1 MDGTAA
7 GVSWLYIFL
16 MTIASYFP
24 SRIFR
29 SVSLTRHALTQEF
42 KESRPTLVIMDKISA
57 SVFDSI
63 FKGEALAAKCKTIP
77 RIVLFHEGVKFR
89 PQFIIDA
96 CQSSCQLFRL
106 GSLCTVDF
114 FAVKIY
120 LLLALFALRVMLFFT
135 PRKTLD
141 SMFGVPSHFLTE
153 TVVYCTRPQFVLG
166 NGSLTCPTRDAQY
179 IGPLFESPP
188 ALDGEMKTWL
198 ENVKAPIVF
207 VSLNSICHENSH
219 LPAVLQALAQSEYI
233 SLVEVTD
240 QEYWCRQ
247 GYDSIRF
254 VSSKDRHHKYAYLP
268 FASVFITQGILSEL
282 WTTNACS
289 TMFERFLTLSLV
301 CCESRGEIMRVLRSR
316 NSGSDVPK
324 LQSMPWGNP
333 QKLRSLISVPSA
345 PRERPYER
353 LRPLLRLAR
362 HGVIF

>member
-1 MDGTAA
+1 
-7 GVSWLYIFL
+7 
-16 MTIASYFP
+16 
-24 SRIFR
+24 
-29 SVSLTRHALTQEF
+29 
-42 KESRPTLVIMDKISA
+42 MDKISA

-166 NGSLTCPTRDAQY
+166 NGYLTCPTRDAQY

-268 FASVFITQGILSEL
+268 FASVFITQGDSGSFHASVLASVPLIVLPLYGDQFHWGAVVETHGLGISLLLSPNRVDEGWSILPSIARVLGSKSIEDNLKEHSEL
-282 WTTNACS
+282 LGAG
-289 TMFERFLTLSLV
+289 
-301 CCESRGEIMRVLRSR
+301 RGLASF
-316 NSGSDVPK
+316 
-324 LQSMPWGNP
+324 P
-333 QKLRSLISVPSA
+333 QFARSLL
-345 PRERPYER
+345 EGDN
-353 LRPLLRLAR
+353 
-362 HGVIF
+362 H